1 MYQAKTTG
9 FLESLMNAL
18 SLRTSRGSSV
28 TRRARSLPQRRE
40 AAVRP
45 TGRDAF
51 VGLTGKEMYIE
62 AAWLSRW
69 NR

>member
-18 SLRTSRGSSV
+18 SLPTSRRSSV
-28 TRRARSLPQRRE
+28 RRSRPAPRRRE
-40 AAVRP
+40 AVVRP
-45 TGRDAF
+45 AGRDGF

-62 AAWLSRW
+62 MARLSRW